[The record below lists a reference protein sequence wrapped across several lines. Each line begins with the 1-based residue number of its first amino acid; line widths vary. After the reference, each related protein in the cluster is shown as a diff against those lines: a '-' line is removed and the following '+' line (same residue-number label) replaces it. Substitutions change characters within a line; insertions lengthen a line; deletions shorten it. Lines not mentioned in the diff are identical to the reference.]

1 MYEKYLQPG
10 KNIKLEIS
18 VNPPYLSFW
27 GVIDHIKDDHIVVD
41 ITGQYVQKD
50 DRQVNCI
57 IPGTTKI
64 CFFQAIIK
72 GCIEGKLVLSM
83 PKPDDI
89 KVMQRRKYARVP
101 TNIGVNCFLIGIN
114 NKKINSNKIFSAT
127 VMDISGGGVLLNSK
141 LSPPVGTL
149 LVFELALE
157 NNQFVLTVKVLRNI
171 ENMADGSRSLGCKFV
186 GIDDSDRQKII
197 AYTNKLQLRMKIKST
212 NI

>member
-1 MYEKYLQPG
+1 MYEKYLQPE
-10 KNIKLEIS
+10 KNIKLEIQAT
-18 VNPPYLSFW
+18 PPYLSFW
-27 GVIDHIKDDHIVVD
+27 GVIDHIKDDYIAVD

-57 IPGTTKI
+57 IPGATRI
-64 CFFQAIIK
+64 CFFQTIIK
-72 GCIEGKLVLSM
+72 GCIDGKIILSM

-89 KVMQRRKYARVP
+89 NVIQRRKYARVP
-101 TNIGVNCFLIGIN
+101 TNIDVNCFLIGIN
-114 NKKINSNKIFSAT
+114 NKKVNSNKTFPAT

-141 LSPPVGTL
+141 LSLPVDTL

-157 NNQFVLTVKVLRNI
+157 NNSFVLTVKILRNI
-171 ENMADGSRSLGCKFV
+171 ENMADGSWSLGCKFV